1 MNRQGPPR
9 SPTLCGMAVKPYFPA
24 LCHSS
29 CREVINAGMVQS
41 GLLGQGT
48 FGIVVKA
55 LDLRCEPPQE
65 VAIKLLPRG
74 DIVGP
79 LAILF

>member
-1 MNRQGPPR
+1 MLHNLAGTCCRN
-9 SPTLCGMAVKPYFPA
+9 AVVLLSQF
-24 LCHSS
+24 C
-29 CREVINAGMVQS
+29 VVQN

-55 LDLRCEPPQE
+55 LDLRTSPPLE

-74 DIVGP
+74 DIVSIFYP
-79 LAILF
+79 H